1 MKPASCRN
9 IADLQQAAQHRLPRP
24 IRFFLEGGAE
34 DEVTLRGNAAA
45 FDDYRLVPEV
55 LRDMAS
61 VDISTEFLGRKVA
74 MPLMLSPTGASE
86 AFHPTAECAVSR
98 AAGRAGV
105 IYTSSCM
112 STRTLEDIAG
122 VGEGPR
128 IFQLYLLSDR
138 GKISELIERARAAK
152 FDALAITVDVV
163 AHGNRE
169 RDLRTGFSVPPKLTL
184 SSWLN
189 FALYPR
195 WSLPAMRL
203 KFQMANFPPVPGSV
217 EDPNAMT
224 ARMFTKSFTWED
236 ARWVV
241 EQWGG
246 PVLLKGVSAP
256 ADCQRAIDIG
266 VAGIM
271 IGNHGGRQLD
281 SNAAPL
287 HQLPRIRDTVGDKL
301 KLVVDGG
308 VRRGT
313 DIVKALALG
322 ADMCSIGRPY
332 LYGLA
337 AFGEAGVA
345 RAIEIFRSEFERNM
359 IHMGCNKVGDIKAEH
374 VVPAGRP

>member
-9 IADLQQAAQHRLPRP
+9 IADLQEAAQHRLPRP

-45 FDDYRLVPEV
+45 FNDYRLVPNV

-98 AAGRAGV
+98 AAARAGV
-105 IYTSSCM
+105 IYTASCM
-112 STRTLEDIAG
+112 STRTLEDVAG

-152 FDALAITVDVV
+152 YDALAITVDVV

-169 RDLRTGFSVPPKLTL
+169 RDLRTGFQVPPKLTL
-184 SSWLN
+184 ASWLN

-203 KFQMANFPPVPGSV
+203 KFQMANFPPAPN
-217 EDPNAMT
+217 EDPKTMT
-224 ARMFTKSFTWED
+224 ARMFTRSFTWDD

-246 PVLLKGVSAP
+246 PVLLKGVSSP
-256 ADCQRAIDIG
+256 ADCQRAADIG
-266 VAGIM
+266 IAGIM
-271 IGNHGGRQLD
+271 IGNHGGSTAMWHHSTSCRAFATRWETN
-281 SNAAPL
+281 SSWWS
-287 HQLPRIRDTVGDKL
+287 T
-301 KLVVDGG
+301 
-308 VRRGT
+308 
-313 DIVKALALG
+313 
-322 ADMCSIGRPY
+322 
-332 LYGLA
+332 A
-337 AFGEAGVA
+337 AFGGAPTWSRRSRSALTCVRSGGPISMGWPRSA
-345 RAIEIFRSEFERNM
+345 RRVWRARSRFSDRSSN
-359 IHMGCNKVGDIKAEH
+359 AT
-374 VVPAGRP
+374 

>member
-9 IADLQQAAQHRLPRP
+9 IADLQQAARRRLPRP

-34 DEVTLRGNAAA
+34 DEVTLAGNAAA
-45 FDDYRLVPEV
+45 YGDYRLVPEV

-74 MPLMLSPTGASE
+74 MPLILSPTGASE
-86 AFHPTAECAVSR
+86 AFHPTGECAVSR
-98 AAGRAGV
+98 AAAKAG
-105 IYTSSCM
+105 IFYTASCM
-112 STRTLEDIAG
+112 STDTLENIAG

-138 GKISELIERARAAK
+138 GKISELIERARATGY
-152 FDALAITVDVV
+152 DALAITVDVV

-169 RDLRTGFSVPPKLTL
+169 RDLRTGFQVPPRLTL
-184 SSWLN
+184 ASWLN
-189 FALYPR
+189 FALYPH

-203 KFQMANFPPVPGSV
+203 KFQMANFPPAPN
-217 EDPNAMT
+217 EDPKAMT
-224 ARMFTKSFTWED
+224 ARMFTRSFTWDD

-256 ADCQRAIDIG
+256 ADCQRAAEIG
-266 VAGIM
+266 IAGIM

-287 HQLPRIRDTVGDKL
+287 HQLPRIRDKVGDRL

-337 AFGEAGVA
+337 AFGEAGVS
-345 RAIEIFRSEFERNM
+345 RAIEIFRSEFERDM
-359 IHMGCNKVGDIKAEH
+359 IHMGCNKLSDIRPEH

>member
-1 MKPASCRN
+1 
-9 IADLQQAAQHRLPRP
+9 
-24 IRFFLEGGAE
+24 
-34 DEVTLRGNAAA
+34 
-45 FDDYRLVPEV
+45 
-55 LRDMAS
+55 
-61 VDISTEFLGRKVA
+61 
-74 MPLMLSPTGASE
+74 
-86 AFHPTAECAVSR
+86 
-98 AAGRAGV
+98 
-105 IYTSSCM
+105 M
-112 STRTLEDIAG
+112 STRTLEDVAG

-152 FDALAITVDVV
+152 YDALAITVDVV

-169 RDLRTGFSVPPKLTL
+169 RDLRTGFQVPPKLTL
-184 SSWLN
+184 ASWLN

-203 KFQMANFPPVPGSV
+203 KFQMANFPPAPN
-217 EDPNAMT
+217 EDPKTMT
-224 ARMFTKSFTWED
+224 ARMFTRSFTWDD

-246 PVLLKGVSAP
+246 PVLLKGVSSP
-256 ADCQRAIDIG
+256 ADCQRAADIG
-266 VAGIM
+266 IAGIM

-281 SNAAPL
+281 SNVAPL
-287 HQLPRIRDTVGDKL
+287 HQLPRIRDKVGDKL

-313 DIVKALALG
+313 DMVKALALG

-345 RAIEIFRSEFERNM
+345 RAIEIFRSEFERDM
-359 IHMGCNKVGDIKAEH
+359 THMGCNKVSDIKAEH
-374 VVPAGRP
+374 VVPSGRP